1 MSSRTGC
8 FSRSPGLRIRP
19 VAELQTCL
27 VYRPHPPKLFRLNG
41 SAWLV
46 LELCEGLDR
55 AQLMAAYRGVA
66 GNHVSAA
73 DVAGQVEQG
82 LDLLM
87 REGMIA
93 VSESDGP
100 APGRSGA

>member
-1 MSSRTGC
+1 
-8 FSRSPGLRIRP
+8 
-19 VAELQTCL
+19 
-27 VYRPHPPKLFRLNG
+27 
-41 SAWLV
+41 
-46 LELCEGLDR
+46 
-55 AQLMAAYRGVA
+55 
-66 GNHVSAA
+66 
-73 DVAGQVEQG
+73 VEQG